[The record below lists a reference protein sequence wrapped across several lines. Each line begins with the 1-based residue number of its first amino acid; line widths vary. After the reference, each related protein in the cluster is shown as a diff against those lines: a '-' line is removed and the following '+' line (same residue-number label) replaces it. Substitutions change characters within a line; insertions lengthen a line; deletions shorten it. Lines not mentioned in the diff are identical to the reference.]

1 MNCDKEYKTEKE
13 YITYLLRN
21 ALAQVEIFDSTYVTI
36 SVHSEEYVDDLSYA
50 LALLFYDREDVE
62 IYIKLELVN

>member
-1 MNCDKEYKTEKE
+1 MNCDKEYKTERE
-13 YITYLLRN
+13 YIKYLLRK
-21 ALAQVEIFDSTYVTI
+21 AIAEVEIFNNTHVTI

-50 LALLFYDREDVE
+50 LALVFYDREDVE

>member
-1 MNCDKEYKTEKE
+1 MNCDKEYKTERE
-13 YITYLLRN
+13 YITYLLKN
-21 ALAQVEIFDSTYVTI
+21 ALAQVEIFNNTHVTI
-36 SVHSEEYVDDLSYA
+36 SVHSDEYVDDLSYA